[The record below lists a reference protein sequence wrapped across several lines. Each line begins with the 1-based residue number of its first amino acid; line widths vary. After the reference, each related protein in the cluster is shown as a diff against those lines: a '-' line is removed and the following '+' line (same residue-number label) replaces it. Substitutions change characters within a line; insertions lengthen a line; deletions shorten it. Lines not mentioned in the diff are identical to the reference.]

1 MDQIN
6 LDEYNLFN
14 DSKATLKETSADTRD
29 NATTEYMVYS
39 EMEVINF
46 DVVKTKYMNSLSAS
60 EECAKSCDALAQIN
74 NDIIFIEF
82 KNGSMKTKKKNVRD
96 KIRDSL
102 LIFGDITGKT
112 LSYTRKN
119 LVFVLVYNPEQN
131 PPEKPSLNRIIDNIN
146 QRAATETIR
155 FELGKLKGV
164 YFRDIHTY
172 TPEEF
177 ERNYL
182 T

>member
-1 MDQIN
+1 MNQIN
-6 LDEYNLFN
+6 LDEYDLFN
-14 DSKATLKETSADTRD
+14 SSKATLKETSADTRD
-29 NATTEYMVYS
+29 NTTTEYMVYS

-46 DVVKTKYMNSLSAS
+46 DIVKTKYMNSLSAS
-60 EECAKSCDALAQIN
+60 EECAKSCDALVQIN
-74 NDIIFIEF
+74 NDIMFIEF
-82 KNGSMKTKKKNVRD
+82 KNGSMKHKNKNVRD
-96 KIRDSL
+96 KAKDSL

-119 LVFVLVYNPEQN
+119 LVFVLVYNPKQN
-131 PPEKPSLNRIIDNIN
+131 LSERPSLDKIIDRIN
-146 QRAATETIR
+146 KKADTETIR
-155 FELGKLKGV
+155 FELEKLKGV
-164 YFRDIHTY
+164 YFRDVHTY